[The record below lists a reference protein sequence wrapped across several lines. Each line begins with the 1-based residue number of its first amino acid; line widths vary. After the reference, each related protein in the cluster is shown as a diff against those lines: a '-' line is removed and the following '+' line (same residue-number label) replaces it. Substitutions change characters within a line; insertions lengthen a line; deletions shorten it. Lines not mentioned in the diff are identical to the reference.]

1 MQSINDHQG
10 GVCLE
15 APVADCAVAP
25 EVSRDPVLGR
35 WVLHPFLFAAF
46 PILSLFAQ
54 NAREVHAADL
64 ARLLGFV
71 LSGTLAL
78 AGLLAVVMRDVR
90 KAGLVASVAVPL
102 FFTIDVAKQFIDLF
116 LTNVS
121 GAWVSQTSNI
131 DLGWVV
137 IPEFVLLTIVAC
149 VVKVKL
155 TATTR
160 LTSFLNVFAVILV
173 AMPIF
178 QAVSIKAQTIG
189 RPPRQATPFAV
200 AKQPQ
205 AGLPDIYYIILDG
218 YARSDVMKDL
228 FDFDNSAFLN
238 RLETEG
244 FFIARDST
252 ANYCQTPLSLSA
264 SLNSVY
270 LDDLVKGLGP
280 DQTELSDLIG
290 KNNIVAS
297 LRPLG
302 YKFVTFA
309 TGFDPTEHPEADIYL
324 SPHSFASGFERMV
337 IDITPLRWVWPNPK
351 DSRAKDMSR
360 QRTFY
365 LLNHLADIAQ
375 DRSPTFTLAH
385 VFCPHP
391 PFIFGEK
398 GEDVSQRYLNY
409 SFVGGNR
416 IFGRFRNPA
425 EFAQAYRGQ
434 AAFITERIDETIKQI
449 LARSPEPPIIILQS
463 DHGSELKLD
472 ANNIANTDLRER
484 MTILNAYYFPGK
496 KYQSLYNRISPVNS
510 FRVLLNEYFGA
521 TLPLLPD
528 RSFFSTWTDPYRF
541 IDVTQA
547 VRTPDDPT
555 PSHQR

>member
-1 MQSINDHQG
+1 MQMIKEHQG
-10 GVCLE
+10 GACLG
-15 APVADCAVAP
+15 APAVDRCVMPA
-25 EVSRDPVLGR
+25 SRRDPILGR

-90 KAGLVASVAVPL
+90 KAGLIASVAVPL
-102 FFTIDVAKQFIDLF
+102 FFTIDVAKQFVDSF
-116 LTNVS
+116 LTELS
-121 GAWVSQTSNI
+121 RAWVVQVFSLN
-131 DLGWVV
+131 LGWIV
-137 IPEFVLLTIVAC
+137 IPEFALLTIVAC
-149 VVKVKL
+149 VVKAKL

-160 LTSFLNVFAVILV
+160 LTSFLNVFSMILV
-173 AMPIF
+173 AMPIL
-178 QAVSIKAQTIG
+178 QAVSIKAGTIG

-200 AKQPQ
+200 AKQPR

-218 YARSDVMKDL
+218 YARSDVMKEF

-351 DSRAKDMSR
+351 DSQAKDMSR
-360 QRTFY
+360 ERTYY

-398 GEDVSQRYLNY
+398 GEDVSRRYINY

-416 IFGRFRNPA
+416 AFGRFPNPA

-434 AAFITERIDETIKQI
+434 AAFITERIEETIKQL

-496 KYQSLYNRISPVNS
+496 RYESLYSRISPVNS

-521 TLPLLPD
+521 TLRLLPD

-541 IDVTQA
+541 IDVTQT
-547 VRTPDDPT
+547 VRTPDDPP
-555 PSHQR
+555 PSHQH